1 MGLKIYVD
9 GKFVPE
15 EDAKVSVFDHGFLY
29 GDGVFEGIRAYHN
42 SVFKLNEHIDRLYD
56 SAHAIN
62 MQIPLTKAEM
72 TEVVLETCRQNDLQD
87 CYIRAVV
94 SRGKGDLGMDPR
106 KCPVPTVV
114 CIASSISLY
123 PDEMYET
130 GLEVITVPT
139 RRNGPE
145 GVNPRIKSL
154 NYLNNIMAKI
164 EANIAGVSE
173 AILLN
178 QEGYVAECTGDNI
191 FMVKNGILKTPAVHN
206 GLLEGV
212 TRNEV
217 IKLAKQMGIEVQET
231 TFTRFDLFIADE
243 VFLTGTAAELIPV
256 TSIDARVIA
265 DGKPGPIF
273 GKLATGFR
281 EVVKQPGSVIF
292 KKKPKTSKKSKK

>member
-1 MGLKIYVD
+1 MGLKIYLD
-9 GKFVPE
+9 GKFVEE

-42 SVFKLNEHIDRLYD
+42 SVFRLEDHVNRLYD
-56 SAHAIN
+56 SAKAIN
-62 MQIPLTKAEM
+62 LEIPMTREEMAE
-72 TEVVLETCRQNDLQD
+72 VILDTCRQNNLRDA
-87 CYIRAVV
+87 YIRTVV
-94 SRGKGDLGMDPR
+94 SRGKGDLGLDP
-106 KCPVPTVV
+106 KNCEKPTVV

-123 PDEMYET
+123 PQELYQK

-164 EANIAGVSE
+164 EAGIAGVSE

-191 FMVKNGILKTPAVHN
+191 FLMKNGVLKTPAIHV
-206 GLLEGV
+206 GMLEGV

-217 IKLAKQMGIEVQET
+217 IKAAKKRGIIVEET
-231 TFTRFDLFIADE
+231 TFTRYDLFVADE
-243 VFLTGTAAELIPV
+243 VFLTGTAAELVPV
-256 TSIDARVIA
+256 VKIDDRVIGE
-265 DGKPGPIF
+265 GKPGSVF
-273 GKLATGFR
+273 NQLLDDFR
-281 EVVKQPGSVIF
+281 ELVKEPEAIIF
-292 KKKPKTSKKSKK
+292 K

>member
-1 MGLKIYVD
+1 MGLMIYLD

-15 EDAKVSVFDHGFLY
+15 EDAKISVFDHGFLY

-42 SVFKLNEHIDRLYD
+42 SVFRLKDHVERLYD
-56 SAHAIN
+56 SAKAIN
-62 MQIPLTKAEM
+62 LEIPMSREEM
-72 TEVVLETCRQNDLQD
+72 GEVILETCRQNELKDA
-87 CYIRAVV
+87 YIRAVV
-94 SRGKGDLGMDPR
+94 SRGKGDLGLDPKR
-106 KCPVPTVV
+106 CTVPTIV

-123 PDEMYET
+123 PDEMYEN

-164 EANIAGVSE
+164 EAGIAGVSE

-191 FMVKNGILKTPAVHN
+191 FMVKNGVLKTPAKHI

-217 IKLAKQMGIEVQET
+217 IKLAQKAGISFEET
-231 TFTRFDLFIADE
+231 TFTRYDLFTADE

-256 TSIDARVIA
+256 TKIDSRVIGN
-265 DGKPGPIF
+265 GKPGQVF
-273 GKLATGFR
+273 NQLLKDFR
-281 EVVKQPGSVIF
+281 ELVKEPEAVIF
-292 KKKPKTSKKSKK
+292 K

>member
-1 MGLKIYVD
+1 MGLKIYLD
-9 GKFVPE
+9 GKFVDE
-15 EDAKVSVFDHGFLY
+15 EEARVSVFDHGFLY

-42 SVFKLNEHIDRLYD
+42 SVFRLKDHVDRLYD
-56 SAHAIN
+56 SAKAVN
-62 MQIPLTKAEM
+62 MEIPVNEEQM
-72 TEVVLETCRQNDLQD
+72 SEIILESCRQNGLKDA
-87 CYIRAVV
+87 YIRVVV
-94 SRGKGDLGMDPR
+94 SRGKGDLGLDPR
-106 KCPVPTVV
+106 KCSVPTIV
-114 CIASSISLY
+114 CIASSISIY
-123 PDEMYET
+123 PEEMYEK
-130 GLEVITVPT
+130 GLDVITVPT

-164 EANIAGVSE
+164 EANMAGVPE

-191 FMVKNGILKTPAVHN
+191 FIVKNGILKTPAIHL

-217 IKLAKQMGIEVQET
+217 IGIARKEGIEVQET
-231 TFTRFDLFIADE
+231 TFTRYDLFVADE

-256 TSIDARVIA
+256 VKVDDRVIA

-273 GKLATGFR
+273 SKLLQQFR
-281 EVVKQPGSVIF
+281 ELVKEPEALIF
-292 KKKPKTSKKSKK
+292 R

>member
-1 MGLKIYVD
+1 MGLKIYLD
-9 GKFVPE
+9 GKFVDE
-15 EDAKVSVFDHGFLY
+15 EEAKVSVFDHGFLY

-42 SVFKLNEHIDRLYD
+42 SVFRLKDHVDRLYD
-56 SAHAIN
+56 SAKAVN
-62 MQIPLTKAEM
+62 MEIPVNKEQM
-72 TEVVLETCRQNDLQD
+72 SEIILESCRQNDLKD
-87 CYIRAVV
+87 AYIRVVV
-94 SRGKGDLGMDPR
+94 SRGKGDLGLDPR
-106 KCPVPTVV
+106 KCSVPTVV
-114 CIASSISLY
+114 CIASSISIY
-123 PDEMYET
+123 PEEMYEK
-130 GLEVITVPT
+130 GLDVITVPT

-164 EANIAGVSE
+164 EANMAGVPE

-191 FMVKNGILKTPAVHN
+191 FMVKNGILKTPAIHL

-217 IKLAKQMGIEVQET
+217 IAIARKEGIDVQET
-231 TFTRFDLFIADE
+231 TFTRYDLFVADE

-256 TSIDARVIA
+256 VKVDDRVIA

-273 GKLATGFR
+273 HKLLQQFR
-281 EVVKQPGSVIF
+281 EIVKEPEALIF
-292 KKKPKTSKKSKK
+292 K